1 MIAHASSASPLRV
14 RTVDD
19 EPPVRQRIPVRHRAS
34 IRFVDV
40 SDIDYMVAEGNYVRL
55 RTGSENHLVRET
67 MATMEQRYRP
77 AGFLRIHRALLV
89 QVDRITG
96 LSPAF
101 HGAYTLRLR
110 DGTRLTSGRTYRD
123 RIRRALSLKR

>member
-1 MIAHASSASPLRV
+1 MIAHALSASPLRV
-14 RTVDD
+14 RTIDD
-19 EPPVRQRIPVRHRAS
+19 ETRSRQRIPVRHGPS
-34 IRFVDV
+34 IRFVEV
-40 SDIDYMVAEGNYVRL
+40 TDIDYMVAEGNYVRL

-67 MATMEQRYRP
+67 MAAMEERYRP

-89 QVDRITG
+89 QMDRITG

-123 RIRRALSLKR
+123 SIRRALALKR